1 MKCQRCRANEA
12 RYRVYTEVMNTKVCT
27 SCALVALELGIT
39 VVDLEDGKQF
49 IGLATLEKVQIFVL
63 FEPDGWGTV

>member
-12 RYRVYTEVMNTKVCT
+12 RFRVYTEEMNTKVCT

-39 VVDLEDGKQF
+39 VVDLEGGKPL
-49 IGLATLEKVQIFVL
+49 IGLATLAKV
-63 FEPDGWGTV
+63 